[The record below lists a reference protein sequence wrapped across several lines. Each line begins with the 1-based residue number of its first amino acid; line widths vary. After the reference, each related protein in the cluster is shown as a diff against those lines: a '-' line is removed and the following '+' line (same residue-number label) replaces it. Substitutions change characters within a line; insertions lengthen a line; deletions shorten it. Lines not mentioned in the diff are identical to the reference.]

1 MWLNIQQNHILVYTS
16 IVADVVSWRLSALF
30 YLGTKGTLTGRR
42 RMSSAVCGRSR
53 SSSSVKRVHL
63 WLISSLFLEWA
74 DRTLLCLCLISHC
87 SDRMTRSSLS
97 YSQTLVQPEW
107 DLSAIR
113 ISFILLV
120 RFVMID
126 KTILVEDESCRWNK
140 SFKFSEI
147 KLYFVFD
154 LFEVNTS
161 FFSQTVIQLLVDSWL
176 FPSLLS
182 WYVLHKLKRTLNGL
196 HSLNFLY
203 VAGSCVARICPIRP

>member
-1 MWLNIQQNHILVYTS
+1 MIYKNSCGYIFNKNHILVYTS

-42 RMSSAVCGRSR
+42 RMSSAVCVRSR

-74 DRTLLCLCLISHC
+74 DRTLLCLCLISHR

-113 ISFILLV
+113 ISFILLG

-126 KTILVEDESCRWNK
+126 KTILVEDESCRLNK

-161 FFSQTVIQLLVDSWL
+161 FFSQIVIQLLVDSWL
-176 FPSLLS
+176 
-182 WYVLHKLKRTLNGL
+182 
-196 HSLNFLY
+196 LNFPVYYPDTFCTSWRELWMAY
-203 VAGSCVARICPIRP
+203 TPWNSYTWLDHA

>member
-1 MWLNIQQNHILVYTS
+1 MSGSHASLLV
-16 IVADVVSWRLSALF
+16 F
-30 YLGTKGTLTGRR
+30 N
-42 RMSSAVCGRSR
+42 RSG
-53 SSSSVKRVHL
+53 
-63 WLISSLFLEWA
+63 
-74 DRTLLCLCLISHC
+74 
-87 SDRMTRSSLS
+87 RMTRSSIS

-126 KTILVEDESCRWNK
+126 KTILVEDESCRLNK

-176 FPSLLS
+176 LKFPVYYPDTFCTS
-182 WYVLHKLKRTLNGL
+182 
-196 HSLNFLY
+196 
-203 VAGSCVARICPIRP
+203 